1 MIKTGIIFSI
11 ATLLLL
17 SSALVRAQPQSR
29 EDEMFAVVKSC
40 DLAKVKTLSTERPV
54 LLQIKDNNGATLLHL
69 ATGCVDLT
77 LAQFLIEQKADVDAS
92 DNNNRTPLAYAAVLK
107 NLGLVKLLVAN
118 HAKVNAKDSSGYTPL
133 HFGDVETVKFLLENG
148 ADPNAVDRNGGTILH
163 YKPEKELIGLLQ
175 GKGFNFNARDSY
187 RNTPLHIAVKG
198 AAVRC
203 TEKKTPEW
211 FSTAGLE
218 DVRALI
224 DAGSDINLQDG
235 EGLTPLMLGSNY
247 EELVTLLLRK
257 GVIINAVDSYV
268 GSVLHRI
275 VQSPFPETRSL
286 VRDPHRMS
294 PPPCSLDL
302 DPIKKLEFFLTHGAD
317 PNVKSHNGLTVLATL
332 ATRTDGANLVK
343 AARLLLTYH
352 ADLNVRDK
360 NGNSVLHLAAAA
372 KNAAL
377 VELFLE
383 QGVDPNVKNSKGE
396 TPLHQTSDIDIA
408 NLLLKFKAN
417 PRAEDDEGKRP
428 IYHAVESGSPELVKL
443 LIALKSYSSF
453 DDIFSTL
460 HLAARRGNVEI
471 MEALV
476 KAGAKVDRMGN
487 DRQTPLHEAVAN
499 PTSTALENVKFLI
512 AHGARVNARDKY
524 NNTPLHA
531 ALEAGPTEATLEA
544 AKFLLANGA
553 NPNIKN
559 IFGQTPL
566 DNAKFHR
573 KYMEPD
579 ALNQKQDEIIALLES
594 IMVVVPERRVFGQV
608 KLADGTTVKATVGV
622 SDAESWASLGRME
635 TKDDGQFEFHLP
647 EGQQFRMGANFQ
659 IQKDGKRLL
668 YISDQPRPILTVNKD
683 DIGPLVL
690 TLNRVVTLP
699 PK

>member
-1 MIKTGIIFSI
+1 MIKTGIIFST
-11 ATLLLL
+11 AALLLL
-17 SSALVRAQPQSR
+17 SPALVRAQPKSQS
-29 EDEMFAVVKSC
+29 EEIIAAVKAC
-40 DLAKVKTLSTERPV
+40 DLVKVKTLSDQQPD
-54 LLQIKDNNGATLLHL
+54 LLLTKENSATLLHL
-69 ATGCVDLT
+69 ADRCRDTA
-77 LAQFLIEQKADVDAS
+77 LAQFLIEHKADVNAIDE
-92 DNNNRTPLAYAAVLK
+92 NKRTPLSYAAMYK
-107 NLGLVKLLVAN
+107 NLPMIKLLVAS
-118 HAKVNAKDSSGYTPL
+118 HANVNVHDSFGYTPL
-133 HFGDVETVKFLLENG
+133 HLSDLEIAKFLLANG
-148 ADPNAVDRNGGTILH
+148 ADPNAVDREGRTILH
-163 YKPEKELIGLLQ
+163 YQPERNLIELLRGT
-175 GKGFNFNARDSY
+175 KFNFNARDYGGS
-187 RNTPLHIAVKG
+187 TALHVAAKG
-198 AAVRC
+198 AAAFC
-203 TEKKTPEW
+203 LEKKNPNWTW
-211 FSTAGLE
+211 STAGLE
-218 DVRALI
+218 DVRALLE
-224 DAGSDINLQDG
+224 AGADVNVQDSAG
-235 EGLTPLMLGSNY
+235 VTPLMEGSNY

-257 GVIINAVDSYV
+257 GAIINAQDSYV
-268 GSVLHRI
+268 GSLLHRM
-275 VQSPFPETRSL
+275 VQSPFPE
-286 VRDPHRMS
+286 VRPLRIDPHRML

-302 DPIKKLEFFLTHGAD
+302 DPLKKLEFFLTHGAD
-317 PNVKSHNGLTVLATL
+317 PNVKSRNGLTVLATL

-352 ADLNVRDK
+352 ADLNARNK

-372 KNAAL
+372 RNAAL

-396 TPLHQTSDIDIA
+396 TPLHQTSDVDIA
-408 NLLLKFKAN
+408 NLLLKSKAN

-453 DDIFSTL
+453 DDIISTL

-544 AKFLLANGA
+544 VKFLLANGA

-635 TKDDGQFEFHLP
+635 TKDDGLFEFHLP

-668 YISDQPRPILTVNKD
+668 YVSDQPRPILTVNKD